1 MSARRT
7 STLAAMSLLAASA
20 LLGCTT
26 PGPVEPSAESDPAPD
41 EPITT
46 EVGGDCLV
54 GDWVISEDQLNA
66 FYAQVSGESEGL
78 SMSVEGNT
86 ALNFTET
93 TYEYLPA
100 FTLVL
105 DMGATSGSG
114 DVTGS
119 VRGDY
124 TASAGVLTTENDVSD
139 LDMQLTIGGMP
150 FDGSDLGNEII
161 ASQPVNDV
169 TYHCEAGAPVID
181 FKTATSTIPLTLTAG

>member
-1 MSARRT
+1 MSARRI
-7 STLAAMSLLAASA
+7 STLAAVTLLAASA
-20 LLGCTT
+20 LLGCTA
-26 PGPVEPSAESDPAPD
+26 PGPAEPSAESDPAPD

-66 FYAQVSGESEGL
+66 FYAQVSAESEGVT
-78 SMSVEGNT
+78 MSVEGNT

-93 TYEYLPA
+93 TYEYLPV
-100 FTLVL
+100 FTLFL
-105 DMGATSGSG
+105 DMAGTSGSG

-124 TASAGVLTTENDVSD
+124 TASEGVLTTENDVSA
-139 LDMQLTIGGMP
+139 LDMQLTIDGMP

-161 ASQPVNDV
+161 ASQPINDV
-169 TYHCEAGAPVID
+169 TYRCEAGAPVID